1 MAELA
6 DALDSG
12 SSGSNTVQVQVLLSA
27 REKMRPVERLVFFS
41 GTVTCGASRRLRA
54 GIPVRFA
61 HSNVVGTWFLLTPSE
76 NAAFFGA
83 LALRL
88 CVPHFSTGGLSPLCG
103 SSQPHRGSRQMPFG
117 LPRFLLPQKF
127 SGDCQGAARRQAR
140 FPHKRPL
147 PAVPTKLFRGLP
159 KSCSPQGHRQVCQG
173 AVGLSGEVYPKIA

>member
-27 REKMRPVERLVFFS
+27 PEKMRPVERLVFFS

-76 NAAFFGA
+76 NVAFFGA
-83 LALRL
+83 LTLRL
-88 CVPHFSTGGLSPLCG
+88 CAPHFFHRGIIPLCG
-103 SSQPHRGSRQMPFG
+103 GGFLRCRSKNLLLSPIEVLGRCHSACRGFRFCKGFPG
-117 LPRFLLPQKF
+117 IAKELP
-127 SGDCQGAARRQAR
+127 AARRAKES
-140 FPHKRPL
+140 PAAGAPL
-147 PAVPTKLFRGLP
+147 GVEDKKGSRSPLQGTAPCLF
-159 KSCSPQGHRQVCQG
+159 
-173 AVGLSGEVYPKIA
+173 